1 MFDALSERFERLG
14 TSLRSRGRLSDA
26 DLDEA
31 LAEVRAALLE
41 ADVELGVVRAFLDA
55 GRERLSGETLSQSLS
70 PGQQAIKA
78 VNDQL
83 VEVLGGAPLAVT
95 YASKPPTV
103 ILLAGL
109 QGAGKT
115 TAAAKLANWFKQ
127 QGRQPYLIAADL
139 QRPAAVEQL
148 RVLGAQVGVN
158 VFSEPSSPVDVARKG
173 ISEASRLGR
182 DVVIIDTAGRL
193 AIDQALMDEVR
204 AISDATSPPYTFLVI
219 DAVTGQD
226 AVHTAR
232 SFHDTLELSGIIVTK
247 LDYDARGGAVLS
259 ARGVVGRPVVFAS
272 TGEKIEDFELFHPD
286 RMASRILGM
295 GDVLS
300 LIEQAE
306 QRMDSDVLAE
316 GAGRMMSGTF
326 TLDDF
331 LAQMNQVRKMG
342 SLGGIMKMMPGVT
355 KEMRS
360 AASNVDEG
368 ELSKIEAIIQSM
380 TKRERREPVII
391 NGSRRTRIARGSGT
405 SVGAVN
411 QLLKQFNE
419 MRKMMRQMSGGA
431 VPAIPA
437 MGRMANMAAQAQAKA
452 QRTDELPP
460 GFEALGAG
468 MRAAQP
474 ARGGGGKNKKKKG
487 GRVTRSEE
495 R

>member
-1 MFDALSERFERLG
+1 MFDALSERLDRLG
-14 TSLRSRGRLSDA
+14 SSLRSRGRLSDA

-31 LAEVRAALLE
+31 LGEVRSALLE

-55 GRERLSGETLSQSLS
+55 VRTRLSGEALNQSLT
-70 PGQQAIKA
+70 PGQQVIKA
-78 VNDQL
+78 VQEQL
-83 VEVLGGAPLAVT
+83 VEVLGGTPLKVT

-103 ILLAGL
+103 VLLAGL

-115 TAAAKLANWFKQ
+115 TAAAKLAAWFKQ

-148 RVLGAQVGVN
+148 RVLGAQIGVD
-158 VFSEPSSPVDVARKG
+158 VFSEASDPIEVARKG
-173 ISEASRLGR
+173 VKEAARLGR
-182 DVVIIDTAGRL
+182 DVVIVDTAGRL
-193 AIDQALMDEVR
+193 AIDEALMKEVR
-204 AISDATSPPYTFLVI
+204 AISKATSPHYTFLVI

-272 TGEKIEDFELFHPD
+272 TGEKISDFDLFYPE

-306 QRMDSDVLAE
+306 RTMDAE
-316 GAGRMMSGTF
+316 VVAESAGRMMSGTF

-331 LAQMNQVRKMG
+331 MAQLNQVRKMG
-342 SLGGIMKMMPGVT
+342 SLGGIMKLMPGVT

-360 AASNVDEG
+360 AASNVDDG
-368 ELSKIEAIIQSM
+368 ELNKIEAIIRSM
-380 TKRERREPVII
+380 TLGERRNPAIVD
-391 NGSRRTRIARGSGT
+391 GSRRTRIARGSGT
-405 SVGAVN
+405 SVNAVN
-411 QLLKQFNE
+411 HLLKQFGE
-419 MRKMMRQMSGGA
+419 MRKMMKQMGSGNA
-431 VPAIPA
+431 PAMPG
-437 MGRMANMAAQAQAKA
+437 MGRMASLAARASAA
-452 QRTDELPP
+452 RNEELPP

-468 MRAAQP
+468 MAAGSQP
-474 ARGGGGKNKKKKG
+474 TRSGGAKNKKKKG
-487 GRVTRSEE
+487 GRVTPPKQR
-495 R
+495 

>member
-31 LAEVRAALLE
+31 LGEVRAALLE

-55 GRERLSGETLSQSLS
+55 VRERLSGEALSQSLS
-70 PGQQAIKA
+70 PGQQVIKA
-78 VNDQL
+78 VHEQL
-83 VEVLGGAPLAVT
+83 IEVLGGSALKVT

-115 TAAAKLANWFKQ
+115 TTAAKLAAWFKQ
-127 QGRQPYLIAADL
+127 QGRHPYLIAADL

-148 RVLGAQVGVN
+148 RVLGSQIGVD
-158 VFSEPSSPVDVARKG
+158 VFSEPTKPIDVAKRGLK
-173 ISEASRLGR
+173 EATRLGR

-193 AIDQALMDEVR
+193 SIDEALMDEVR
-204 AISDATSPPYTFLVI
+204 AISKATDPHYTFLVI

-226 AVHTAR
+226 AVVTAR
-232 SFHDTLELSGIIVTK
+232 AFHETLALSGIIVTK

-272 TGEKIEDFELFHPD
+272 TGEKMDDFELFHPD

-316 GAGRMMSGTF
+316 GAGRMMSGNF

-360 AASNVDEG
+360 AANNVDEG
-368 ELSKIEAIIQSM
+368 ELNKIEAIIRSM
-380 TKRERREPVII
+380 TTRERREPVII
-391 NGSRRTRIARGSGT
+391 DGSRRTRIARGSGT
-405 SVGAVN
+405 SVSAVN

-419 MRKMMRQMSGGA
+419 MRKMMRQMGSGA
-431 VPAIPA
+431 MPAMPGG
-437 MGRMANMAAQAQAKA
+437 MGRMANMAAKAQAQ
-452 QRTDELPP
+452 RGESLPP

-468 MRAAQP
+468 MRSAQP

-487 GRVTRSEE
+487 GRVTPPKQR
-495 R
+495 